1 MIEYHTNN
9 GIIKILHTLYAE
21 DLKTIDFYKFVS
33 YSYMRRDINNPLFIK
48 KHRYTL
54 LIDLTQNTDTIFEK
68 YKTNTRN
75 EIRRAVKEEVDFDLE
90 TNLTYFISFYNDFA
104 IKKGQSLLSY
114 NSLSKIKPLT
124 ITKASQNNK
133 TIVMHSYITDIKTKT
148 VRLIYSA
155 SNRLDTD
162 SDRRLIGWANRFLHH
177 QDMLYFKEKNIKTY
191 DLGGTAHHTKKK
203 DNHHIAKFKK
213 EFGGKITDEYFYESI
228 PHYLALNLSNILNKL
243 KSN

>member
-1 MIEYHTNN
+1 MIEYHTNK

-21 DLKTIDFYKFVS
+21 DLKTLDFYKFIS

-54 LIDLTQNTDTIFEK
+54 LIDLTQDTDTIFEK
-68 YKTNTRN
+68 YKTKTRN
-75 EIRRAVKEEVDFDLE
+75 EIRRAIKEDVGFNIE
-90 TNLTYFISFYNDFA
+90 TNLIYFISFYNDFA
-104 IKKGQSLLSY
+104 IRKGQELLSY
-114 NSLSKIKPLT
+114 NSLKMLKPLT

-133 TIVMHSYITDIKTKT
+133 AIVMHAYITDLKTKT

-162 SDRRLIGWANRFLHH
+162 SDRRLTGWANRFLHH

-191 DLGGTAHHTKKK
+191 DLGGTAHHTKTK
-203 DNHHIAKFKK
+203 DNHHIEEFKK
-213 EFGGKITDEYFYESI
+213 EFGGYIVDEYQYESI
-228 PHYLALNLSNILNKL
+228 PHFLAINIKRLI
-243 KSN
+243 SQF